1 MMLPARMLWDK
12 GVAEFVDAA
21 RLLSNRC
28 TEVRFVLVGMIDPG
42 NRSAISDSQIRAWQD
57 EGVVEWWGHRED
69 MPATLAAANV
79 VVLPSYREGLP
90 KVLLE
95 AAACGRAVVATDV
108 AGCREIVRQG
118 VNGFL
123 VPPRDPAALADAV
136 ALLIRDPALR
146 AEAGRRSRGIVEQ
159 EFSVSK
165 IAGET
170 LTVYRELLRHSPEW
184 LAARRLQ
191 GTGT

>member
-1 MMLPARMLWDK
+1 MLWDK

-146 AEAGRRSRGIVEQ
+146 AEAGRRSREIVEQ

-184 LAARRLQ
+184 LAAHRMQ
-191 GTGT
+191 GTRT